1 MVLRA
6 PRAAQFS
13 LGSPARRQLVLPS
26 CPAQQCGWLQTAF
39 QLGVFSSYK
48 CFLTP
53 CLCLP
58 GHSAA
63 PCTFALVYF
72 TPEHFRGRLVG
83 LAPKGCQGS
92 GGAGDGEGG
101 CGILSAQ
108 GCAVPN
114 PAE

>member
-1 MVLRA
+1 M
-6 PRAAQFS
+6 
-13 LGSPARRQLVLPS
+13 LPS

-58 GHSAA
+58 RHSAA

-72 TPEHFRGRLVG
+72 TPEHFGGGLWGRPQKGVRALGVLGMERGDVEYSQHKDVL
-83 LAPKGCQGS
+83 CQTQQS
-92 GGAGDGEGG
+92 EQEGTKKF
-101 CGILSAQ
+101 
-108 GCAVPN
+108 
-114 PAE
+114 